1 MCVCDV
7 LRVSVYVS
15 VGCLL
20 TGCVRSP
27 HAQERTLQSAV
38 DLDNLPREGPMTIKG
53 QKRWAVLEEGAT
65 LVPLVLCVC
74 VSCMLGCG
82 VCVCVNCVL
91 STRVLCVCV
100 CDVVCVCLLRFLL
113 TPQIRCGGTTSRRRR
128 RRARR
133 AARSLYG
140 GAPSTTSITYAV
152 ALCVEC
158 KCVCGV
164 CVCVLCVFCVFERSK
179 RCLA

>member
-1 MCVCDV
+1 M

-74 VSCMLGCG
+74 VCPVCLVV

-91 STRVLCVCV
+91 STRVLCVC
-100 CDVVCVCLLRFLL
+100 DVVCVCVYL
-113 TPQIRCGGTTSRRRR
+113 G
-128 RRARR
+128 
-133 AARSLYG
+133 
-140 GAPSTTSITYAV
+140 
-152 ALCVEC
+152 
-158 KCVCGV
+158 
-164 CVCVLCVFCVFERSK
+164 FC
-179 RCLA
+179 